1 MTQYV
6 VTDYGVEPNS
16 EKLQTAT
23 VQAVLD
29 RCKNDGGQV
38 VFPAGEYIVS
48 SLFVY
53 SNTQI
58 YLCSGAKIIG
68 SDEFSDYVEIDIAP
82 HFNPYHD
89 YITLAPQ
96 CEKFS
101 YFAKDYCYA
110 MFASVGQK
118 NISYVFEDG
127 SYIDGRH
134 CFNINGDQNY
144 RGPHTIW
151 MTACENLRF
160 DGVTI
165 ERSGNFAF
173 QLDSCSDIALKN
185 ATVRRGDDGIH
196 LNGCKDIVIENSSFE
211 TGDDCIAGL
220 NIVNLLVKDCYVN
233 SACDCFRLG
242 GKNIHILNSRMI
254 GPGKYPHRVST
265 AKGKNIE
272 LPDSDGRRNTNVFF
286 CFFATEVYPM
296 DSENIVIENCEIS
309 GVDRFLYDSQ
319 EFCVFQTGGIIK
331 DFTLKNVTV
340 NGLKEPSLYNTKTLF
355 RFENLNADDENKYL
369 ILPKQQ

>member
-1 MTQYV
+1 MFIYYNANPKNEKVGDCV
-6 VTDYGVEPNS
+6 VRAISLALDIDY
-16 EKLQTAT
+16 
-23 VQAVLD
+23 
-29 RCKNDGGQV
+29 
-38 VFPAGEYIVS
+38 
-48 SLFVY
+48 
-53 SNTQI
+53 
-58 YLCSGAKIIG
+58 
-68 SDEFSDYVEIDIAP
+68 
-82 HFNPYHD
+82 
-89 YITLAPQ
+89 
-96 CEKFS
+96 
-101 YFAKDYCYA
+101 
-110 MFASVGQK
+110 
-118 NISYVFEDG
+118 
-127 SYIDGRH
+127 
-134 CFNINGDQNY
+134 
-144 RGPHTIW
+144 
-151 MTACENLRF
+151 
-160 DGVTI
+160 
-165 ERSGNFAF
+165 
-173 QLDSCSDIALKN
+173 
-185 ATVRRGDDGIH
+185 
-196 LNGCKDIVIENSSFE
+196 DIVVKLLINNSKYFNC
-211 TGDDCIAGL
+211 D
-220 NIVNLLVKDCYVN
+220 LLVKDCYVN